1 MGGLHYSI
9 KTETTQ
15 SNKSLQAKTPEP
27 PPRSGGRYLNGEAIS
42 WIANPLSHYGDTKPI
57 TTRPHFGQFSR

>member
-42 WIANPLSHYGDTKPI
+42 WIANPLAGLQSH
-57 TTRPHFGQFSR
+57 